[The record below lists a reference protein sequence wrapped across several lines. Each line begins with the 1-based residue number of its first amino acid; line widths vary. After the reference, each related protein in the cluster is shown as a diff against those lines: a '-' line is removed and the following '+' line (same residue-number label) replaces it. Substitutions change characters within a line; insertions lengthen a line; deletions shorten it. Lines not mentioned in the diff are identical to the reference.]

1 MKKAW
6 KILRNILI
14 GVLAL
19 VLVLLVLFQVLMRPS
34 VLTGAVNRIAAD
46 YVDGDVSFQ
55 EVRAHIIKSF
65 PFVDIDAKE
74 LAITY
79 PHARYAAYDSLYPS
93 AGRRFSLM
101 RMGQARDSS
110 GVDTLLA
117 LRRLH
122 ISLNYMDLIRQNE
135 FHLRRIELER
145 PRIFAHYFDST
156 AANWDILPLK
166 STDTVP
172 EKKPLPPIIIREVAL
187 TDRPLIVYTN
197 PADTL
202 HGLFT
207 PRRMTLDGKL
217 NTSALGQASG
227 RLRADSLMVSG
238 RLPADT
244 VAVRIDYLQLDA
256 QDRRVQLSARA
267 AARLATNYYGRLRV
281 PVEVDADVSLPERLD
296 GALEAIVH
304 SLALKLATI
313 GLEGQGRVVRE
324 PGLWDLDVKAAIK
337 DCPLGDLM
345 KEYRENIPA
354 LKKIDTDARI
364 SMDARVEGRYGGG
377 ETPLINARLQVPPAL
392 IDYEGL
398 GRKGRLALDAVV
410 TTDDMK
416 AVDAQVKRLF
426 LDFAGA
432 RVDASGSARDILG
445 KDPLLVVDGEVK
457 ARVDSLTK
465 LFLQERGIS
474 GTGRLE
480 GHVSGRARLSQLNLA
495 KIGSARIDCHLT
507 GRNLSVDDRPDQLK
521 ALLPYMELDL
531 ATRANKID
539 GNLPEGARVLALKAG
554 LDTLDVTFKDMFV
567 RGKDVSLLM
576 QNSAEILKGGK
587 ELTPLMGILKVGDLR
602 LKDEE
607 GMSVSL
613 KKGTERFRIT
623 PATETRPVPRLSL
636 VSQNERLNLR
646 SGHNSVMLQGVNFDL
661 AAARHQARPRNQARR
676 EHLLDSLQRVYPGVP
691 RDSLFRKARLQREAL
706 ASRDDFASSDVTISL
721 SDAIRDYVRNWD
733 IEGNIDLKMARPS
746 IPSFPLSTVVTRVQG
761 SFNNDTLNLKN
772 ITAKAG
778 RSDLSAQARLTGLR
792 RAILGR
798 GRSLLKLKANVQS
811 NFIDANQLL
820 RAYAY
825 SITYEPRQDSP
836 ADAAEEEEPAP
847 SVPVELPDEETAKSQ
862 LIVLPSN
869 LEVDFSLEASGIR
882 YDSLLVSWAAADV
895 AMRNRTLQ
903 VTNALAASNMG
914 DIYFEGFYATRS
926 KQDIKAG
933 FDLNM
938 VHITAEKVITLF
950 PSVDTIMPMLTTF
963 AGDLDCELAATTEID
978 TCMNLIL
985 PSIDGVLKISG
996 KDLTLKE
1003 SKEFTSIAKK
1013 LMFKDSETARV
1024 DNMTVTGIIRNNIL
1038 EVYPFV
1044 LDVDRYTFAA
1054 SGVQHLDHPFDYHIS
1069 VIRSPLLVKF
1079 GLNAW
1084 GQDFDHVNYR
1094 LGRARYRSA
1103 QVPVF
1108 TRQLDTVQYSLV
1120 AAIHNIFELGVEKA
1134 MAENRTE
1141 QYLRSQ
1147 FRAERDSLGTEMI
1160 LADSL
1165 RTLGLLQDEVAA
1177 QASSRREQIR
1187 EEIIRL
1193 EKEAALKEEQP
1204 EMVEEEPINK

>member
-1 MKKAW
+1 MGKAW
-6 KILRNILI
+6 KIVRNILI

-19 VLVLLVLFQVLMRPS
+19 VLVLMIAFQILMRPS
-34 VLTGAVNRIAAD
+34 VLTRTVNRLAAD
-46 YVDGDVSFQ
+46 YVEGDVSFR
-55 EVRAHIIKSF
+55 EVRAHLIKSF
-65 PFVDIDAKE
+65 PFVTIDAKDF
-74 LAITY
+74 AITY
-79 PHARYAAYDSLYPS
+79 PHERYAAYDSIYPT
-93 AGRRFSLM
+93 AGQRFSLM
-101 RMGQARDSS
+101 RMGNARDSS
-110 GVDTLLA
+110 GVDTLMA

-122 ISLNYMDLIRQNE
+122 ISLNYMAFLQQSEI
-135 FHLRRIELER
+135 HLHRIELEH

-156 AANWDILPLK
+156 AANWDILPLN
-166 STDTVP
+166 STDTSA

-197 PADTL
+197 PVDTL

-207 PRRMTLDGKL
+207 PRRMTLDGQVD
-217 NTSALGQASG
+217 TRAPDQASG
-227 RLRADSLMVSG
+227 RFRVDSLMVSG
-238 RLPADT
+238 RLPKDT
-244 VAVRIDYLQLDA
+244 VALRLDYLQLDA
-256 QDRRVQLSARA
+256 EERHIQLVARA
-267 AARLATNYYGRLRV
+267 AARLATNHYGRLRV
-281 PVEVDADVSLPERLD
+281 PLEVDADVTFPQRLD
-296 GALEAIVH
+296 GALEADIH
-304 SLALKLATI
+304 SLQLKLATI
-313 GLEGQGRVVRE
+313 GLQGEGRVVKE
-324 PGLWDLDVKAAIK
+324 PELWDLDVKAAIR
-337 DCPLGDLM
+337 DCPLGDLI

-364 SMDARVEGRYGGG
+364 SLDASVAGKYGAGQ
-377 ETPLINARLQVPPAL
+377 TPAVDARLQVPPAV

-410 TTDDMK
+410 TTDDLK
-416 AVDAQVKRLF
+416 AIDAQVKRVF
-426 LDFAGA
+426 IDFAGA
-432 RVDASGSARDILG
+432 RVDASGSARDLLG
-445 KDPLLVVDGEVK
+445 KDPLFVVDGEVK
-457 ARVDSLTK
+457 TRLDSVTR
-465 LFLQERGIS
+465 LFLKERGIS

-480 GHVSGRARLSQLNLA
+480 GRVSGRARLSQLNMA
-495 KIGSARIDCHLT
+495 RIGSANIDCHIT
-507 GRNLSVDDRPDQLK
+507 GQGLSVQDLPDQLT
-521 ALLPYMELDL
+521 AFLPKLELDL

-539 GNLPEGARVLALKAG
+539 RNIPEGARVLALKAG
-554 LDTLDVTFKDMFV
+554 LDTVNVTLKDMFV
-567 RGKDVSLLM
+567 RGREVTLLM

-587 ELTPLMGILKVGDLR
+587 ELTPLMGILKVGNLH
-602 LKDEE
+602 LKDQE
-607 GMSVSL
+607 GLSVNL
-613 KKGTERFRIT
+613 RKGTERFRIS
-623 PATETRPVPRLSL
+623 PATAERQVPRLSL

-646 SGHNSVMLQGVNFDL
+646 TGHTSVMMHGVNFDL
-661 AAARHQARPRNQARR
+661 AAARHQARPRNQGRR

-706 ASRDDFASSDVTISL
+706 ASRDDFASSDLTISL
-721 SDAIRDYVRNWD
+721 SDAIRDYMRNWD
-733 IEGNIDLKMARPS
+733 IEGNIDLKLARPNF
-746 IPSFPLSTVVTRVQG
+746 PAFPLSTVVTRVQG
-761 SFNNDTLNLKN
+761 SFSNDTLNLKN

-798 GRSLLKLKANVQS
+798 GRSLLKLKADVQS
-811 NFIDANQLL
+811 HFIDANQLL

-825 SITYEPRQDSP
+825 YITNEPRQDGP
-836 ADAAEEEEPAP
+836 ADAEEEEPAP
-847 SVPVELPDEETAKSQ
+847 VPVELPDEETAKSQ

-926 KQDIKAG
+926 KDDIKAG

-1003 SKEFTSIAKK
+1003 SKEFTNIAKK

-1054 SGVQHLDHPFDYHIS
+1054 SGLQHLDHPFDYHIS

-1108 TRQLDTVQYSLV
+1108 TKQLDTVQYSLV

-1147 FRAERDSLGTEMI
+1147 FRQEADSLAVEVA

-1177 QASSRREQIR
+1177 QAALRREQLR

-1193 EKEAALKEEQP
+1193 EKEAALKNEAP
-1204 EMVEEEPINK
+1204 EVVEEESTNN